1 MHIYKCLLYN
11 NGQYVLIWSCTKP
24 ADTILLLSKEGSFRK
39 RFKWNMSPISRQ
51 WVLGSTSQYSQL
63 IQWWIVKCR
72 LESVGASSRES
83 STVDCGVKTLNK
95 RASWFCSG
103 FLSLS
108 LGGLLYFC
116 RSGQNM
122 FEPIR
127 SLGYIMDHI
136 TSLQRE
142 LTELKLRINL
152 KICTTINISWFF
164 IIQPVL
170 YVHESNAGFGASK
183 KADNVAYALT
193 RLVLSAPAAS

>member
-1 MHIYKCLLYN
+1 
-11 NGQYVLIWSCTKP
+11 
-24 ADTILLLSKEGSFRK
+24 
-39 RFKWNMSPISRQ
+39 MSPISRQ

-63 IQWWIVKCR
+63 IQWWFLKWR

-95 RASWFCSG
+95 RASWLCSG

-127 SLGYIMDHI
+127 SLGYILDHI
-136 TSLQRE
+136 TSLQRD

-164 IIQPVL
+164 IIQPML
-170 YVHESNAGFGASK
+170 CVHESNAGFGASE
-183 KADNVAYALT
+183 KADDVAYALT
-193 RLVLSAPAAS
+193 RLVILHLQPLTLAGFLFWCLVNKEWGKNLKGINPGDKSVANFWNNDGSWCQRH